1 MNCPQCGTLNSDDS
15 RFCGRCGAALPAGSP
30 PVTLPVVGSLS
41 AESVTKT
48 AGGLVG
54 VLAAVLGAV
63 GLGMAAD
70 YLVNRVAARAV
81 SCACG
86 CLLLGGLLVCVV
98 AAGMFQ
104 AVQFR

>member
-15 RFCGRCGAALPAGSP
+15 RFCGRCGAALPADSP
-30 PVTLPVVGSLS
+30 PVTLPFVGAVS
-41 AESVTKT
+41 AGSVAKS
-48 AGGLVG
+48 AGGMVG

-70 YLVNRVAARAV
+70 YLLNRVAARAV